1 MRRPVLLAAAL
12 LSCAAVAAR
21 AQAPAAVTPATAG
34 AQDRSGAAAAAAP
47 IQGADAMSGKGRSGP
62 DGWSWAPV
70 SRTQGASADAPGEKA
85 SDAHHASQQREVAGT
100 IDQSPG
106 ADPGAPL
113 PVRQPGPAGVVPGEP
128 GAAGKA
134 DPTRK

>member
-1 MRRPVLLAAAL
+1 MRRPFLLAAAL
-12 LSCAAVAAR
+12 LAGGVPAGLAQTAATATSAA
-21 AQAPAAVTPATAG
+21 AAPGAG
-34 AQDRSGAAAAAAP
+34 AQDRSGAAAATDP

-85 SDAHHASQQREVAGT
+85 SDAHHADQQSKVAGT
-100 IDQSPG
+100 IDQSPA

-113 PVRQPGPAGVVPGEP
+113 DARQPGPAGTVATEP
-128 GAAGKA
+128 QA
-134 DPTRK
+134 PRK

>member
-1 MRRPVLLAAAL
+1 MRRPFPLAAILLA
-12 LSCAAVAAR
+12 CAAPVAR
-21 AQAPAAVTPATAG
+21 AQVPAATSPVKATPAAAG
-34 AQDRSGAAAAAAP
+34 AQNRSGAAAAADP

-85 SDAHHASQQREVAGT
+85 SDAHQAAQQRKVAGT

-113 PVRQPGPAGVVPGEP
+113 DARQPGPAGTVPTEP
-128 GAAGKA
+128 QV
-134 DPTRK
+134 PRK

>member
-1 MRRPVLLAAAL
+1 MRRDLLLAVAL
-12 LSCAAVAAR
+12 LVCAVSAAR
-21 AQAPAAVTPATAG
+21 AQAPATAAG
-34 AQDRSGAAAAAAP
+34 TQDRSGAAAAADP

-70 SRTQGASADAPGEKA
+70 SRTQGASSDAPGEKT
-85 SDAHHASQQREVAGT
+85 SDAHHATQQRKVAGT

-113 PVRQPGPAGVVPGEP
+113 DTRQPGPAGVVPSAP
-128 GAAGKA
+128 TSSDKNGA
-134 DPTRK
+134 TRN

>member
-1 MRRPVLLAAAL
+1 MRRPALLAAAL
-12 LSCAAVAAR
+12 LSCAAPAAR
-21 AQAPAAVTPATAG
+21 AQAPAAAAPAGAG
-34 AQDRSGAAAAAAP
+34 AQTLSGTAAAADP
-47 IQGADAMSGKGRSGP
+47 IQGADAMSGKDRSGP

-85 SDAHHASQQREVAGT
+85 SDTHRAAQQSRVAGT

-113 PVRQPGPAGVVPGEP
+113 DTRQPGPAGTVPGAP
-128 GAAGKA
+128 AAPGKA
-134 DPTRK
+134 DTAKN

>member
-1 MRRPVLLAAAL
+1 MRRPLLLAAL
-12 LSCAAVAAR
+12 LACAAPAAR
-21 AQAPAAVTPATAG
+21 AQAPDQSVAG
-34 AQDRSGAAAAAAP
+34 SAQDRSGAAAAAAP
-47 IQGADAMSGKGRSGP
+47 IAGSDAMSGKGRSGP

-85 SDAHHASQQREVAGT
+85 SDAHRASQQHAVAGT

-113 PVRQPGPAGVVPGEP
+113 ATRQPGPAGQVPSLP
-128 GAAGKA
+128 ASA
-134 DPTRK
+134 RK